1 MERTLTNLKD
11 NGILLQMSWW
21 KLSNE
26 SGHPIFGG
34 ISALTRGILKR
45 QGGRCTIHFSAE
57 LSNAELLFRTIHSA
71 NQLSIYG
78 AITDWFDQLTQ
89 RILGQSFLSM
99 EKSVAKVNEQLSR
112 NMELEEVSTLVRTLG
127 TIGTNVQAARYRL
140 YQSRKI

>member
-1 MERTLTNLKD
+1 MQSFCFAQFTL
-11 NGILLQMSWW
+11 Q
-21 KLSNE
+21 
-26 SGHPIFGG
+26 
-34 ISALTRGILKR
+34 
-45 QGGRCTIHFSAE
+45 
-57 LSNAELLFRTIHSA
+57 